1 VDRSEALII
10 DTIDLTQME
19 REQHTV
25 VLEGATLTM
34 GEELFQPS
42 ERTKAIVGCCCDLYV
57 QSLETFVFALV
68 FSGKVGVYDGRTGI
82 PGENPTPV
90 AEGLTKGFEERL
102 REFGKRE
109 DKTIT
114 VRDILAGSKE
124 NVRAYIDTLNRKDHS
139 PWAEWQ
145 QHMVREVWMYSS
157 KEASQRGIEQRE
169 TTLENSLESDGALET
184 FLATEY
190 VESMLTAV
198 RANIGRYAPPDEVV
212 AGFIRKNTVA
222 HIAAHCAY
230 DEAVSVRD
238 DLGANRSLMPHPTR
252 QTLVPDSIKSLI
264 RFVVPS
270 LLYKIVVVEGVR
282 EPDTLRAHLGDYTV
296 NKSMI
301 DIQRK
306 LAGALAGSDE
316 DRRRLLMEL
325 GDATTEVLAG
335 NPFPPVDAGTRKL
348 AIMRTVYLKDRYAYS
363 EGLKA
368 IFPTLREPP
377 PAQFRTTNL

>member
-1 VDRSEALII
+1 
-10 DTIDLTQME
+10 ME

-42 ERTKAIVGCCCDLYV
+42 ERTKAIVGICRDLYL

-68 FSGKVGVYDGRTGI
+68 FSGKVGVYGGRTGI
-82 PGENPTPV
+82 PGEKPTPV
-90 AEGLTKGFEERL
+90 AEGLTKGFGERL
-102 REFGKRE
+102 KEFGKR
-109 DKTIT
+109 DDRIVT
-114 VRDILAGSKE
+114 VRDILKDKRQKVFTHIE
-124 NVRAYIDTLNRKDHS
+124 TINRGDHS
-139 PWAEWQ
+139 FQTEWQ
-145 QHMVREVWMYSS
+145 QHLVREVWMYSS
-157 KEASQRGIEQRE
+157 KEAREKGIEQSE
-169 TTLENSLESDGALET
+169 TSLENSLESDEVLELL
-184 FLATEY
+184 LAPEY
-190 VESMLTAV
+190 VASMLEAV
-198 RANIGRYAPPDEVV
+198 RAGIGNHTPNDAVV

-230 DEAVSVRD
+230 DEAVSIRD

-252 QTLVPDSIKSLI
+252 QTLVSDSVKSLI

-270 LLYKIVVVEGVR
+270 LLYKIVVVEGVC
-282 EPDTLRAHLGDYTV
+282 EPDILRQHLGDYTV
-296 NKSMI
+296 DNRMI

-306 LAGALAGSDE
+306 LAMALAGSDE
-316 DRRRLLMEL
+316 DRRRLLTEL

-335 NPFPPVDAGTRKL
+335 NLAPSVDAGTRKL
-348 AIMRTVYLKDRYAYS
+348 AMMRSGYLKDRHAYS

-377 PAQFRTTNL
+377 PVQFPTINL

>member
-1 VDRSEALII
+1 
-10 DTIDLTQME
+10 M
-19 REQHTV
+19 

-42 ERTKAIVGCCCDLYV
+42 ERTKAIVGCCSDLYV
-57 QSLETFVFALV
+57 QSLETFIFALV
-68 FSGKVGVYDGRTGI
+68 FSGKVGVYNGRTGI

-109 DKTIT
+109 DKAIT
-114 VRDILAGSKE
+114 VRDILASHQDSL
-124 NVRAYIDTLNRKDHS
+124 RTYIDTLNRTDHA
-139 PWAEWQ
+139 PWAEWR
-145 QHMVREVWMYSS
+145 QHIVREVWMYSS
-157 KEASQRGIEQRE
+157 REASQRGIEQRE
-169 TTLENSLESDGALET
+169 TTLENSLESDGNLET

-190 VESMLTAV
+190 VESMLAAV
-198 RANIGRYAPPDEVV
+198 QTNVGRYAPSDEVV

-230 DEAVSVRD
+230 DEAIAVRD

-252 QTLVPDSIKSLI
+252 QTLIPDSIESLI

-270 LLYKIVVVEGVR
+270 LLYKIIVVEGVQK
-282 EPDTLRAHLGDYTV
+282 PDTLRTHLGDYTV
-296 NKSMI
+296 DRSMI

-306 LAGALAGSDE
+306 LACALAGSDE

-325 GDATTEVLAG
+325 GDATTEILAG
-335 NPFPPVDAGTRKL
+335 NYFPPVDTGTRKL
-348 AIMRTVYLKDRYAYS
+348 AIMRNAYLRDQHAYS
-363 EGLKA
+363 EGLKK

-377 PAQFRTTNL
+377 PAQSRTTNL